1 MQPRPHKIAAIEF
14 CDFNEAN
21 FDGQTTHRGFL
32 ERVTQR
38 SFQSNR
44 RDNDAKMLKSTYK
57 PSGQVNAIAPLPTG
71 WTEHK
76 APTGQLHVFPL
87 FPLQLQINITSH
99 KCFCW
104 ERVKWCLKYM
114 YLGLFSSCPCPA
126 YFIHEYACH
135 FGEAYSGAEEM
146 HVAMCFN
153 LSWSSYDS

>member
-1 MQPRPHKIAAIEF
+1 VRLELKASIQRVNATSGIAVPALQPRPDEIAAIEF

-44 RDNDAKMLKSTYK
+44 RDYVAKMLKSTYK

-87 FPLQLQINITSH
+87 FPLQLQINIVSR

-114 YLGLFSSCPCPA
+114 YLGLFSK
-126 YFIHEYACH
+126 
-135 FGEAYSGAEEM
+135 
-146 HVAMCFN
+146 
-153 LSWSSYDS
+153 LSLPGLFHS